1 MRLDKVR
8 VCAKVVVR
16 IDEALCL
23 ASGVAGVAR
32 VKMAEDDAA
41 DSLDAGC
48 MSLVRC
54 VIDSSAGPVVSK
66 AGSCRAR
73 LTGGAKMVCVVS

>member
-8 VCAKVVVR
+8 VCAKEVVS
-16 IDEALCL
+16 IDEALWL
-23 ASGVAGVAR
+23 TSGVAGVAR
-32 VKMAEDDAA
+32 VQIAEDDAA

-48 MSLVRC
+48 LSVARC
-54 VIDSSAGPVVSK
+54 VVDSSAEPVVSK
-66 AGSCRAR
+66 EGSCRAR

>member
-1 MRLDKVR
+1 MRQDNVR

-32 VKMAEDDAA
+32 APMAEDDAA

-48 MSLVRC
+48 LSLARC
-54 VIDSSAGPVVSK
+54 VVDSSAESVISK
-66 AGSCRAR
+66 EGSCRAR
-73 LTGGAKMVCVVS
+73 LTAGGKMVCVVS